1 MKILIT
7 GSEGNIGSKLVP
19 YLENCGHK
27 VFCVD
32 IVQKYRD
39 NYVISDIRNP
49 IDLLKSVKNFE
60 PEIIIHLAAMVSRI
74 TCEKSAVE
82 TVSSNLLGLT
92 NIIEI
97 AKLYNSKLIYFST
110 SEVYGNIGGILS
122 EDRVDLNPNNR
133 YGLTKLLG
141 EKLVE
146 YEVEN
151 NNLKAIILRPF
162 MFYDEDENFGENR
175 SAMIRF
181 IEGSIIKN
189 KKLQVHDESSRNWT
203 HISDAVVL
211 IEKSIHIENFEVI
224 NISSSEVV
232 DMVEFAKKISDIS
245 KTNFD
250 DLFEIIPQPSQ
261 MTLKKIPGVD
271 KMNKLLKYSPKVSIE
286 EGLKLVYNKVKT
298 RLKV

>member
-49 IDLLKSVKNFE
+49 IDLLKSVKNFK